1 MARFVVKILCTIRV
15 KINGALS
22 YILAW
27 CWFKEKVPKENYKM
41 HTINSKKKIFNSTK
55 KKEKP
60 DLSYIFL
67 KVDKL
72 SLMYYHLRRIS
83 G

>member
-1 MARFVVKILCTIRV
+1 MARFVAKILCTIRI

-41 HTINSKKKIFNSTK
+41 CTINSKKKIFNLTK

-60 DLSYIFL
+60 DSSYILF
-67 KVDKL
+67 KVDTL
-72 SLMYYHLRRIS
+72 SLMYYH
-83 G
+83 